1 MKIPVLHAM
10 AIVLVIGSD
19 PAFGVEPDN
28 KIDYGTARLERR
40 LTIVRASGEITL
52 DGLLDEPAWRDAP
65 VANHFIQNDPHEG
78 EPATFDTEVRVLYD
92 DEAVYIGVFA
102 QDDEPGR
109 IIVNDLKKDF
119 NTSTSDNFSVIFDTF
134 RDERNG
140 YRFTTNPAGAKWD
153 AQSANEGRENN
164 ANWDGIWDVKTRIT
178 ERGWYAE
185 IRIPFRTLKFKRGD
199 PQIWGLNFE
208 RKLRRLNEDSYW
220 APLPRIYELEKLS
233 LAGTL
238 EGMQGLRPGKNIR
251 VKPFAMTSS
260 STVRGSTVGDFDA
273 GLDVKYGVT
282 SGLTWDFTLKTDFSQ
297 VEADEQQVNLTRVS
311 LFFPEKRDF
320 FLENSGIFQFGAT
333 DRSGGGVTQGRQN
346 GPQDMLLFFS
356 RRIGL
361 SEDGQT
367 IPILG
372 GTRLTGRQGR
382 YSLGVLTIQQ
392 QRAGDMPAANFT
404 ALRIRRNILANS
416 DIGAV
421 LLNKDENGPRY
432 NRVAGVDANF
442 RFGFLAFNGYAAK
455 SVSPQFV
462 MRGSGED
469 LATRASVNYLSRV
482 WQLRAFYNT
491 VGERFNDEMG
501 FVQRRGVDNG
511 YLYVSWSARPKWL
524 SRFRLR
530 EIRPHWQFDQFTRR
544 DGAGLESRY
553 QDWHLPV
560 YFNSG
565 AFFET
570 GVNPNV
576 EEVRRPFT
584 INSARAVRVDAD
596 RYTFDE
602 YFVIWNSNSADRFS
616 YSSRYSIGEFYN
628 GYRRGYAFGPSFRP
642 NEHFNTA
649 VNLQINDIELS
660 GSKYVSKLITA
671 RVNYNLSTKMFV
683 NALLQFN
690 TDSRQ
695 VSSNLRFNIIHRPLS
710 DFFFV
715 YNEQR
720 DERSGDLINRALIAK
735 MTYLVAF

>member
-1 MKIPVLHAM
+1 VSVLT
-10 AIVLVIGSD
+10 GSD
-19 PAFGVEPDN
+19 PLLGSNPDD
-28 KIDYGTARLERR
+28 KIDYGTAHLERR
-40 LTIVRASGEITL
+40 LTIVRAAGEITL
-52 DGLLDEPAWRDAP
+52 DGSLDEPAWRDAP
-65 VANHFIQNDPHEG
+65 VASHFIQNDPREG
-78 EPATFDTEVRVLYD
+78 EPATFDTEVRILYD

-109 IIVNDLKKDF
+109 IIVSDLKKDF

-164 ANWDGIWDVKTRIT
+164 ANWDGIWDVKTRIM

-185 IRIPFRTLKFKRGD
+185 MRIPFRTLKFKDGD
-199 PQIWGLNFE
+199 PQTWGLNFE
-208 RKLRRLNEDSYW
+208 RKVRRLNEDSYW
-220 APLPRIYELEKLS
+220 APLPRIYNLEKLS
-233 LAGTL
+233 MAGTL

-251 VKPFAMTSS
+251 VKPFVMSS
-260 STVRGSTVGDFDA
+260 SNTVPGRTLGDFDL

-282 SGLTWDFTLKTDFSQ
+282 SGLTWDFTVNTDFSQ
-297 VEADEQQVNLTRVS
+297 VEADEQQVNLSRFS

-320 FLENSGIFQFGAT
+320 FLENSGIFQFGAS
-333 DRSGGGVTQGRQN
+333 DRSGGGITAGRQN
-346 GPQDMLLFFS
+346 GSQDMLLFFS

-361 SEDGQT
+361 SDDGQA

-372 GTRLTGRQGR
+372 GTRLTGQQGR
-382 YSLGVLTIQQ
+382 YSLGVLSIQQ
-392 QRAGDMPAANFT
+392 QRAGGVPAGNFT
-404 ALRIRRNILANS
+404 ALRIRRDVLANS

-421 LLNKDENGPRY
+421 LLNKDENGPGF

-442 RFGFLAFNGYAAK
+442 RFGFLGFNGYAAK
-455 SVSPQFV
+455 SLSPQFV
-462 MRGSGED
+462 VPGSGED
-469 LATRASVNYLSRV
+469 LATRASINYTSRV

-491 VGERFNDEMG
+491 IGERFHDEMG
-501 FVQRRGVDNG
+501 FVPRQGVDNQ
-511 YLYVSWSARPKWL
+511 YLYASWSTRPKWL

-530 EIRPHWQFDQFTRR
+530 EIRPHWQLDQFTRR
-544 DGAGLESRY
+544 DGTGLESRY
-553 QDWHLPV
+553 QDWHVPV
-560 YFNSG
+560 NFNSG
-565 AFFET
+565 SFFEI

-584 INSARAVRVDAD
+584 INSARAVRVDPGH
-596 RYTFDE
+596 YTFDE
-602 YFVIWNSNSADRFS
+602 YFIIWNSNSADRFS
-616 YSSRYSIGEFYN
+616 YSSRYAIGEFYD
-628 GYRRGYAFGPSFRP
+628 GYRRAYIFGPTFRP
-642 NEHFNTA
+642 SARFNTS
-649 VNLQINDIELS
+649 VNLQVNDIELS
-660 GSKYVSKLITA
+660 GAKYVSKLITG
-671 RVNYNLSTKMFV
+671 RVNYNFSTKMFV

-695 VSSNLRFNIIHRPLS
+695 LSSNLRFNIIHRPLS